1 MEELKLK
8 RTLGLLSATMIGI
21 GGAMGAGVFVLIGN
35 AAGMA
40 GPGVVLSFIISAF
53 LALFTAL
60 NYSELAASIPTTGG
74 GYTFVR
80 YAIGK
85 FPAFLTGWFIWFGYM
100 FYCAL
105 CALGFAYAVQYFI
118 PGVNTAIVAVLIA
131 LTFMII
137 NIRGTKETGAIQNFF
152 TTALIIMLVTFV
164 VSGFIHGFQPDAF
177 KSWTPKGVMPIFT
190 TVSYIYVCYMGF
202 EIITTL
208 SGEIRKPE
216 KNIVRSMVL
225 AFTIST
231 MIYCLITF
239 VSVGV
244 VRWDR
249 LGESSTPLSLVAL
262 ETMGSV
268 GGTVMS
274 AAALLA
280 MLTSLNAA
288 TVAAARIA
296 YALSRDGYLPGALSM
311 VHKRFNTP
319 YIAIVLSSIL
329 IVIFAASGIVDFL
342 NYASIFGFLV
352 GDALVNYSVIW
363 LRKRRPTLSRPFKV
377 PLYPYTPLLGTLSSL
392 IVLSTVH
399 YQAIGVGLI
408 WAIIGLLMYYV
419 FMLGYA
425 RLQIAFG
432 GMTVATG
439 FVVSAAT
446 LLMWYGFI
454 PPFVPLSTPLL
465 LGMLFIGILQII
477 VGFLN
482 ITS

>member
-1 MEELKLK
+1 MEEVKLK
-8 RTLGLLSATMIGI
+8 RTLSLLSATMIGL
-21 GGAMGAGVFVLIGN
+21 GGAMGAGLFVLVGE

-40 GPGVVLSFIISAF
+40 GSGVVLSFIISAF
-53 LALFTAL
+53 FALFTAL

-85 FPAFLTGWFIWFGYM
+85 FPAFLTGWFVWFGYM

-137 NIRGTKETGAIQNFF
+137 NIRGTKETGAIQNLL
-152 TTALIIMLVTFV
+152 TTALIIMLVIFV
-164 VSGFIHGFQPDAF
+164 VSGFIHGFRPDAF
-177 KSWTPKGVMPIFT
+177 KSWTPKGVIPIFT

-231 MIYCLITF
+231 LVYCVVTF

-244 VRWDR
+244 VHWDL
-249 LGESSTPLSLVAL
+249 LGESPTPLSLVAL

-274 AAALLA
+274 AAAILA
-280 MLTSLNAA
+280 ILTSLNAA
-288 TVAAARIA
+288 TGAAARIA
-296 YALSRDGYLPGALSM
+296 YALSRDGYLPSALSI

-319 YIAIVLSSIL
+319 YIAIILSSIL
-329 IVIFAASGIVDFL
+329 ILIFAASGIVDFL
-342 NYASIFGFLV
+342 NYASIFGFLL
-352 GDALVNYSVIW
+352 GDAFVNYSVIW
-363 LRKRRPTLSRPFKV
+363 LRKRRPTLNRPFKV

-408 WAIIGLLMYYV
+408 WAIIGLSAYYV
-419 FMLGYA
+419 SMLGYL
-425 RLQIAFG
+425 RLRVAFG
-432 GMTVATG
+432 GITVVTG
-439 FVVSAAT
+439 FVVLAAT

-454 PPFVPLSTPLL
+454 SPFVPLSAPLL

>member
-1 MEELKLK
+1 MQELKLE
-8 RTLGLLSATMIGI
+8 RTLGLLSATMIGL
-21 GGAMGAGVFVLIGN
+21 GGAMGAGVFVLIGD

-40 GPGVVLSFIISAF
+40 GSGVVFSFMIAAF
-53 LALFTAL
+53 FALFTAL
-60 NYSELAASIPTTGG
+60 NYSELAASIPATGG

-85 FPAFLTGWFIWFGYM
+85 FPAFLTGWFVWFGYM

-118 PGVNTAIVAVLIA
+118 PGVNTTIVAVLIA
-131 LTFMII
+131 LTFMIV
-137 NIRGTKETGAIQNFF
+137 NIRGTKETGAVQNLL
-152 TTALIIMLVTFV
+152 TTALIIMLVIFI
-164 VSGFIHGFQPDAF
+164 VSGFVHGFQPDAF

-225 AFTIST
+225 AFAIST
-231 MIYCLITF
+231 VIYCLVTF

-244 VRWDR
+244 VHWGA
-249 LGESSTPLSLVAL
+249 LGESPTPLILVSL
-262 ETMGSV
+262 ETMGNF
-268 GGTVMS
+268 GGIFMS

-280 MLTSLNAA
+280 ILTSLNAA
-288 TVAAARIA
+288 TGAAARIA
-296 YALSRDGYLPGALSM
+296 YALGRDGYLPGALST

-329 IVIFAASGIVDFL
+329 IAIFTASGIVDFL

-352 GDALVNYSVIW
+352 GDSLVNYSVIW
-363 LRKRRPTLSRPFKV
+363 LRKRRPTLNRPFKV
-377 PLYPYTPLLGTLSSL
+377 PLYPYTPILGTISSL
-392 IVLSTVH
+392 FVLSTVH
-399 YQAIGVGLI
+399 FEAIGVGLI
-408 WAIIGLLMYYV
+408 WAIIGLSAYYV
-419 FMLGYA
+419 SMLGYI
-425 RLQIAFG
+425 RLRIAFG
-432 GMTVATG
+432 GMTAVTG

-446 LLMWYGFI
+446 LLMWYRLI
-454 PPFVPLSTPLL
+454 TPFVPLSTPLL
-465 LGMLFIGILQII
+465 LGTLSIGILQII
-477 VGFLN
+477 VGIIN
-482 ITS
+482 ITR

>member
-1 MEELKLK
+1 MGEPKLK
-8 RTLGLLSATMIGI
+8 RTMGLLSATMIGI
-21 GGAMGAGVFVLIGN
+21 GGAMGAGVFVLIGT
-35 AAGMA
+35 ATGMA
-40 GPGVVLSFIISAF
+40 GPGVLFSFMISAF
-53 LALFTAL
+53 FALFTAL

-80 YAIGK
+80 YAVGK
-85 FPAFLTGWFIWFGYM
+85 FPAFLTGWFAWFGYM
-100 FYCAL
+100 FYSAL
-105 CALGFAYAVQYFI
+105 CAVGFAYAVQYFI
-118 PGVNTAIVAVLIA
+118 PGVNATIAAVSIVFL
-131 LTFMII
+131 FMII
-137 NIRGTKETGAIQNFF
+137 NIRGTKETGAIQNFL
-152 TTALIIMLVTFV
+152 TTALIIMLATFV

-177 KSWTPKGVMPIFT
+177 ENWTPKGVMPIFT

-202 EIITTL
+202 EIVTTV

-216 KNIVRSMVL
+216 KNIVRAMVL
-225 AFTIST
+225 AFAIST

-280 MLTSLNAA
+280 ILTSLNAA
-288 TVAAARIA
+288 TVAATRIA
-296 YALSRDGYLPGALSM
+296 YALGRDGYLPGALS
-311 VHKRFNTP
+311 VIHKKSNTP

-329 IVIFAASGIVDFL
+329 IVIFAASGMLDFL

-363 LRKRRPTLSRPFKV
+363 LRKRRPTLDRPFKV
-377 PLYPYTPLLGTLSSL
+377 PLYPYIPLLGALSSL

-399 YQAIGVGLI
+399 YQAIGFGLI
-408 WAIIGLLMYYV
+408 LAVIGLLAYYV
-419 FMLGYA
+419 SMLGYT
-425 RLQIAFG
+425 RLRIAFG
-432 GMTVATG
+432 GITLAVG
-439 FVVSAAT
+439 FVVSASA
-446 LLMWYGFI
+446 LLMCCGFI
-454 PPFVPLSTPLL
+454 PPFVSSPLS
-465 LGMLFIGILQII
+465 LGMLFIGIVQII
-477 VGFLN
+477 AGILN
-482 ITS
+482 ITG